1 MKEDGKDNNRDSDVL
16 GTLSD
21 AFNSELSEELE
32 ERLKRRLDAFRQDL
46 REHPYARRQGFG
58 GSSSWHKA
66 GENFRTFRRP
76 LLLAGLGI
84 ACVAI
89 VMFFSFGRN
98 TPTWAEVAESFRRA
112 ESIYSTFYIQS
123 CASCIPSR
131 VEIWT
136 GYRGR
141 FRILS
146 GHTVAFGIKGEY
158 LKVYNLK
165 DRAEGNPDPAMQM
178 VLRAVDEVDKTKAG
192 LIEGFFEAHSDG
204 EVVDTTALVHP
215 DPIFSKDLVV
225 FDAKSPTGYISIR
238 LWALR
243 ESRLPVRILCR
254 GPSGYYVDAMMIYSK
269 VQPEKFFDPEAFAT
283 ELNNSYHLEYDLMY
297 LFMEDP
303 AQSSELSDSDK

>member
-1 MKEDGKDNNRDSDVL
+1 MKEDGKDNNRDSGVL

-21 AFNSELSEELE
+21 AFNGEVSEELE

-46 REHPYARRQGFG
+46 REHPDERRQGFG
-58 GSSSWHKA
+58 GSSSWHQA
-66 GENFRTFRRP
+66 AENFRTFRRP

-89 VMFFSFGRN
+89 VVFFSFGKNR
-98 TPTWAEVAESFRRA
+98 PTWAEVAESFRRA
-112 ESIYSTFYIQS
+112 GSIYATFHIKN
-123 CASCIPSR
+123 CASCNPSR
-131 VEIWT
+131 VELWT

-165 DRAEGNPDPAMQM
+165 DRAEGDPDPDMQM
-178 VLRAVDEVDKTKAG
+178 VVRAVDAVDKTKAG

-204 EVVDTTALVHP
+204 EFVDTTALVHP

-225 FDAKSPTGYISIR
+225 FDAKSPTGTSIR

-243 ESRLPVRILCR
+243 ESRLPIRILYR
-254 GPSGYYVDAMMIYSK
+254 LRSGYYLDVIIIYSK
-269 VQPEKFFDPEAFAT
+269 LQPEKFFDPEAFAT
-283 ELNNSYHLEYDLMY
+283 EMNTSYHLEYDLMY

-303 AQSSELSDSDK
+303 AESSELSDSEK